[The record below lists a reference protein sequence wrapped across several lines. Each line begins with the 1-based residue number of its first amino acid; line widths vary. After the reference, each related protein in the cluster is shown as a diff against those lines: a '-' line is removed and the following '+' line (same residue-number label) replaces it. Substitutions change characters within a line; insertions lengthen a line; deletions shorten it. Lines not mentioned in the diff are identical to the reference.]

1 MVYNRRR
8 RSKQLHFSDG
18 PSRFDNKRERPRKD
32 AQPLSPSFSRKVM
45 RCKRCGVRIV
55 SNVDHCPYC
64 GKNLRPVFM
73 RLWFWLIIVVSL
85 AASVTY
91 TIVMGIPDPEPIQPV
106 LSSKP
111 VVVGAK
117 DGTSFKNLTI
127 GTTIDVD
134 NLLVTITGV
143 EQGPAAKDGSSV
155 KIVTALFSNK
165 RADSTTLL
173 STQWRIERSD
183 GTRDDTYIGITAD
196 GETISSNFEAYQL
209 EAGKQFTG
217 RLYFSG
223 DDLAKIVF
231 SPNAL
236 DYNEDNLATWSIPQ
250 SQNSQSQ
257 SSESQ
262 AQSQTAESQ

>member
-8 RSKQLHFSDG
+8 RSKQLNFSDG
-18 PSRFDNKRERPRKD
+18 PSRFDTKRDRPRKD
-32 AQPLSPSFSRKVM
+32 DQPLSPSFSRKVM
-45 RCKRCGVRIV
+45 RCRRCGVRIV

-73 RLWFWLIIVVSL
+73 RLWFWLIIVVLL

-91 TIVMGIPDPEPIQPV
+91 IIVRGIPDPEPIQPV

-117 DGTSFKNLTI
+117 AGSSYKDLAI
-127 GTTIDVD
+127 GTTIDID
-134 NLLVTITGV
+134 SLLVTVTGV
-143 EQGPAAKDGSSV
+143 ENGSTAKDGSVV
-155 KIVTALFSNK
+155 KIVTVLFSNN
-165 RADSTTLL
+165 RADSTMLF
-173 STQWRIERSD
+173 STQWRIERTD
-183 GTRDDTYIGITAD
+183 GTRDDTYIGTTVDDENIN
-196 GETISSNFEAYQL
+196 SNFEAYQL
-209 EAGKQFTG
+209 KAGDQFTG

-236 DYNEDNLATWSIPQ
+236 DYNEDNLATWSVPQ
-250 SQNSQSQ
+250 SPSTQD
-257 SSESQ
+257 E
-262 AQSQTAESQ
+262 